1 MNGAQPKLDFLT
13 PEPVLDE
20 CYGPGYWAE
29 PSQMVN
35 IRRYQKSD
43 REAVRTICCDTG
55 FLGNPIDP
63 IYRDRELFAD
73 LITNPYLD
81 YEPEWT
87 LVAEADGQVAGYI
100 LGSVKANF
108 SRTLMFSGFQTA
120 CKMLSRLLTNKYQD
134 HPRSE
139 LFVRWVLT
147 KGLMEQPHHP
157 EGAAHLHVNVKPE
170 YRQGVVSRRLWHTF
184 EKSLRQAGLNHYYGQ
199 FFSCTQRNLERVY
212 ARFGLKTYDRSETT
226 MFYPEI
232 PYPVSIVCA
241 HKFLD
246 NPVFQVVR
254 PLKTLFA

>member
-1 MNGAQPKLDFLT
+1 MNGAQPKLDFPAL
-13 PEPVLDE
+13 EPVLDE
-20 CYGPGYWAE
+20 CQVGSHRAD
-29 PSQMVN
+29 PSRLVN
-35 IRRYQKSD
+35 IRRYRESD
-43 REAVRTICCDTG
+43 RKGIRTLCCDTG

-73 LITNPYLD
+73 LIINPYLD

-87 LVAEADGQVAGYI
+87 LVAENHGLVVGYI

-139 LFVRWVLT
+139 QFVRWVLT
-147 KGLMEQPHHP
+147 KGLREQPHHP
-157 EGAAHLHVNVKPE
+157 DGAAHLHVNVKKE
-170 YRQGVVSRRLWHTF
+170 YRQGVVSRRLWHNF
-184 EKSLRQAGLNHYYGQ
+184 EKSLRQAGINHYYGQ
-199 FFSCTQRNLERVY
+199 FFSCTQRNLERAY
-212 ARFGLKTYDRSETT
+212 ARCGLKMYDRSETT

-241 HKFLD
+241 HKFLGD
-246 NPVFQVVR
+246 PVFQMVR